1 MNGSICFR
9 AYLLPGWLAKA
20 CESAGYRLRSVTLS
34 MSARQ
39 EGTVMRVLLETG
51 LRNNTPL
58 EVDWPGRRRPVAVT
72 VDGQGRVDYSADG
85 IRLERPFRELVAHW

>member
-1 MNGSICFR
+1 
-9 AYLLPGWLAKA
+9 
-20 CESAGYRLRSVTLS
+20 
-34 MSARQ
+34 
-39 EGTVMRVLLETG
+39 MRVLLETG

-58 EVDWPGRRRPVAVT
+58 QVDWPGRRRPVAVT